1 MTRIDWRN
9 FIILTGAYIVLVLLL
24 SPNREY
30 SVIDDW
36 IYAQAARHVQVLG
49 GYARPD
55 WSIASLVAQAW
66 WGSAFA
72 TVFGYSLTT
81 LTYSTLVL
89 AWIGVLCFYR

>member
-9 FIILTGAYIVLVLLL
+9 LIILTGTYIVLVLLL
-24 SPNREY
+24 SPHREY

-49 GYARPD
+49 WYARPD
-55 WSIASLVAQAW
+55 WSVASLVAQAW

-72 TVFGYSLTT
+72 AAWGYSLA
-81 LTYSTLVL
+81 VL
-89 AWIGVLCFYR
+89 PGGVC